1 MRNLSA
7 IAVIPARGG
16 SKRIPGKNMHL
27 VHGKPM
33 IAWVI
38 ETACSAGLFEDIV
51 VSSEDEEILSVA
63 REFGA
68 TAFRRPKELADDYT
82 HVMPVVQNVLRAL
95 DNKPDTVCLIYATAL
110 LLKVAQLRE
119 AKNMLAAP
127 TCESVLPV
135 CDFPSPIQR
144 AYKINDDNFLEMA
157 SSEYQYYRSQDLE
170 ERFRDCGT
178 FYWWKLGKEKPKI
191 SALRVPSFLCVDIDR
206 AEDLELALT
215 LFDKQRNGLPH
226 AGGPQL

>member
-1 MRNLSA
+1 MRDLSA

-16 SKRIPGKNMHL
+16 SKRIPGKNTHL

-33 IAWVI
+33 IGWVI

-82 HVMPVVQNVLRAL
+82 HVMPVVQNVLGAI

-110 LLKVAQLRE
+110 LLKVAHLRE
-119 AKNMLAAP
+119 AKSMLAVP

-144 AYKINDDNFLEMA
+144 AYKIDDDNFLEMA
-157 SSEYQYYRSQDLE
+157 NSEFQYHRSQDLE
-170 ERFRDCGT
+170 QRFRDCGT
-178 FYWWKLGKEKPKI
+178 FYWWKLGKRTPKI
-191 SALRVPSFLCVDIDR
+191 SALRVSNLCCVDIDLV
-206 AEDLELALT
+206 EDLEMALM
-215 LFDKQRNGLPH
+215 LFDKQRGSVPH
-226 AGGPQL
+226 FGGP